1 MLFVANIGSTM
12 ARLFAFVF
20 TRITMLLCCRLG
32 SRKKRA
38 LALRNR
44 QKLYEI
50 NNQPDGKIPILP
62 SNEQTK
68 EIILTTKPIMKD
80 ENIKDPKI
88 DPNLRDLPA
97 DIRLNMLTGITDS
110 FGSRSLTSSRMSL
123 GEKSKDA
130 IVRMNELIRQSSV
143 QDIEE
148 IHHDEPKRRQSM
160 DVSPI
165 QYYIN
170 ETNRLTSNLDS
181 STISVDKA
189 ENPIKN
195 QEENNMKQ
203 VISSK
208 ASS

>member
-1 MLFVANIGSTM
+1 
-12 ARLFAFVF
+12 
-20 TRITMLLCCRLG
+20 LLCCRLG

-80 ENIKDPKI
+80 ENIKDSKI

-123 GEKSKDA
+123 G
-130 IVRMNELIRQSSV
+130 
-143 QDIEE
+143 
-148 IHHDEPKRRQSM
+148 
-160 DVSPI
+160 
-165 QYYIN
+165 
-170 ETNRLTSNLDS
+170 
-181 STISVDKA
+181 
-189 ENPIKN
+189 
-195 QEENNMKQ
+195 
-203 VISSK
+203 
-208 ASS
+208 